1 MQLRL
6 IRHATLLVEIAGRR
20 LTVDPMLG
28 EAGSAPPVEGSTN
41 DRRNP
46 LVALPLRVAEL
57 VEGLD
62 GVLVTHT
69 HSDHLDPAADEAFPH
84 GLPLLCQP
92 PDEQALRERGF
103 ADVRPVAGELDWD
116 GLRVSR
122 TSGRHG
128 SGQIGDEM
136 GPVSGFV
143 LAAAGEPTLL
153 IAGDTIWCDELRG
166 ARAAPAR
173 RRGRQR
179 GRGTAR
185 RRRPDHDDRR

>member
-1 MQLRL
+1 
-6 IRHATLLVEIAGRR
+6 
-20 LTVDPMLG
+20 MLG

-46 LVALPLRVAEL
+46 LVALPLPVAEL

-103 ADVRPVAGELDWD
+103 ADVRPVTGELDWD
-116 GLRVSR
+116 GLRVAVHMEAINHCLLTR
-122 TSGRHG
+122 ADLRADLEAEGLGGRVLVPED
-128 SGQIGDEM
+128 GQQ
-136 GPVSGFV
+136 
-143 LAAAGEPTLL
+143 
-153 IAGDTIWCDELRG
+153 
-166 ARAAPAR
+166 PAI
-173 RRGRQR
+173 
-179 GRGTAR
+179 
-185 RRRPDHDDRR
+185 